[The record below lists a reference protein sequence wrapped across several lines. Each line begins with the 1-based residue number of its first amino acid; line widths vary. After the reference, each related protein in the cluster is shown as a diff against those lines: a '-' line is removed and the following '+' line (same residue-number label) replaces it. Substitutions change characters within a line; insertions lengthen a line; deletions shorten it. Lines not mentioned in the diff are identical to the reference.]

1 MLVSEQHCRLPIGF
15 VSSFCHYFVRFIRYE
30 GATDRNSVRR
40 LAVTLTH
47 AQTGSRR
54 PADFPGSS
62 CCLPKIQA
70 GLSSA

>member
-1 MLVSEQHCRLPIGF
+1 MLVSEQHCPVPYRFCHLI
-15 VSSFCHYFVRFIRYE
+15 CHYFVWFIRYE
-30 GATDRNSVRR
+30 GATARNSAQR
-40 LAVTLTH
+40 LAVTLTN
-47 AQTGSRR
+47 AQTESRR